1 MRELKFR
8 GICLASGNM
17 VFGGGIDTQR
27 DTPRIFNQGV
37 VYYVD
42 AKTVCQFIS
51 DHWEEVEV
59 AGSVHQ
65 NKGLLK

>member
-37 VYYVD
+37 V
-42 AKTVCQFIS
+42 
-51 DHWEEVEV
+51 
-59 AGSVHQ
+59 
-65 NKGLLK
+65 LMLKQCVSLQG